1 MGRREVHVVIVPKTI
16 TVALLL
22 LVSASMVLLLFYL
35 SGKVYARP
43 SYPASE
49 VLFRLLSGER
59 TIARDAVLAAL
70 MPVIA
75 NILVFVP
82 WGFLM
87 FLALDTPRR
96 QRRQTYGLTFA
107 AGLLFALALEIWQ
120 MFLPAP
126 VTNPIDAV
134 PNAFGALLGAAAAHF
149 RKHAYV
155 RFEH

>member
-1 MGRREVHVVIVPKTI
+1 MGKREVYVVVVRKGV

-22 LVSASMVLLLFYL
+22 LVSAAMVALLFYL

-49 VLFRLLSGER
+49 VLLRFLSGER
-59 TIARDAVLAAL
+59 TISRDTVLAAL
-70 MPVIA
+70 MPVTA
-75 NILVFVP
+75 NVLVFIP

-87 FLALDTPRR
+87 FLALDSTRR
-96 QRRQTYGLTFA
+96 PRRQTYGLTFA
-107 AGLLFALALEIWQ
+107 TGLLFAVSMELSQTVLGT
-120 MFLPAP
+120 P

-134 PNAFGALLGAAAAHF
+134 ANAFGALLGAAAGHL
-149 RKHAYV
+149 RKQVYF